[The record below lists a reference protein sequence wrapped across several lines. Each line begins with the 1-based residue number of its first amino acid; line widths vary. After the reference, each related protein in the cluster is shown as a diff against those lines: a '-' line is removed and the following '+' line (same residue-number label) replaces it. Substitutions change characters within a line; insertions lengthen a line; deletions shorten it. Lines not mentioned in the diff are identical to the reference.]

1 MSSSGESSTETPTPL
16 IAHNRLLLY
25 LPTAWDGSNNKGTQ
39 KQQKI
44 PCECFYGDSSTGEQ
58 SLPVAL
64 YPYQESVISTLPLS
78 LRLEILVARTPLLL
92 KHESK
97 LPMDLFTKNSAI
109 LLSTAN
115 TQTTDKTPKFVLLLP
130 MSFNCSL
137 LYPITKTTLLHNLQ
151 QISLQSIVLK
161 DKKYSRKRFLPAV
174 SSATAPSQQQDWK
187 SLLLDEDCIKTNQ
200 PDCISSEV
208 DQKPAKSSLTA
219 GPTENAVEVVQQQPT
234 ETTEALPIL
243 DHYYN
248 NCIFHE
254 DILLLPTSTVA
265 DTITHFATVLLP
277 NKIRAVVAS
286 KDTTSG
292 SGSSAEYWF
301 QNCDF
306 IQEMYIP
313 HRILN
318 TCFQTKEL
326 PQSIKLRIQRENVD
340 VRFILCRVLA
350 IQIMIRLQI
359 TSTFELFHKDD
370 YFMKDFTNSTEEKA
384 KKQLKKKRK
393 LDTST
398 TNSSNSQQQQISG
411 AIIKLL
417 SHAPFLLPPD
427 ITFTDFLAWTVG
439 LPYLSSNIS
448 WIVSDI
454 YAQFELDPP
463 LSKEPQTKEHKK
475 KKARA
480 SPKKLRDPKNESKQ
494 QSRASVSTVTSTA
507 AVTSNKFLKGS
518 KASYGQKV
526 GNHFTSKLL
535 NMHHHPLLLGFDGN
549 TSASRVKCNKNMNT
563 RGSNKENKLSSQ
575 WQPMHTEIE
584 VAKMNGR
591 EIWMAGTPQ
600 KNEWMVEETPMKT
613 TGRLASSFVADAA
626 AAARR
631 ESRSGN

>member
-1 MSSSGESSTETPTPL
+1 MSSSGELSTEAPTP
-16 IAHNRLLLY
+16 NRLLLY
-25 LPTAWDGSNNKGTQ
+25 FPTAWDGSNNKGTQ

-44 PCECFYGDSSTGEQ
+44 SCECFYDDCSKDEQ

-78 LRLEILVARTPLLL
+78 LRLEILISRAPLLL
-92 KHESK
+92 KHTSK
-97 LPMDLFTKNSAI
+97 LPMDLFTNNSAI
-109 LLSTAN
+109 LLSTNN
-115 TQTTDKTPKFVLLLP
+115 THTTDKTPKFVLLLP

-151 QISLQSIVLK
+151 QLSLQGLVHK
-161 DKKYSRKRFLPAV
+161 NKKYSRNRFLPAV
-174 SSATAPSQQQDWK
+174 SSATAPSQQDWK

-208 DQKPAKSSLTA
+208 DQKPTRSSRTV
-219 GPTENAVEVVQQQPT
+219 GPTENVVTVVQQQPT
-234 ETTEALPIL
+234 ETTEALPLL

-254 DILLLPTSTVA
+254 DILLLPTSSVA
-265 DTITHFATVLLP
+265 DTITHFATALLP
-277 NKIRAVVAS
+277 NKIRAIVAS
-286 KDTTSG
+286 KDTTSI

-313 HRILN
+313 HRILH

-326 PQSIKLRIQRENVD
+326 PQSIKLRMQQEKED
-340 VRFILCRVLA
+340 VRLILFRVLA
-350 IQIMIRLQI
+350 LQIMIRLQI
-359 TSTFELFHKDD
+359 TSIFEIFHKDD
-370 YFMKDFTNSTEEKA
+370 YFMKDFTNTTTGEKA
-384 KKQLKKKRK
+384 KKQLKKKRQ
-393 LDTST
+393 LDTSATKT
-398 TNSSNSQQQQISG
+398 TNSQQQQISG

-463 LSKEPQTKEHKK
+463 SSKEPQTEEQKKK
-475 KKARA
+475 KKARVT
-480 SPKKLRDPKNESKQ
+480 PKKTRDPKSESKQ

-526 GNHFTSKLL
+526 GSHFSSKLL
-535 NMHHHPLLLGFDGN
+535 KMHHHPLLLSFDGN
-549 TSASRVKCNKNMNT
+549 TSASRGKCNKNMNT
-563 RGSNKENKLSSQ
+563 NGSNKENKLSSQ
-575 WQPMHTEIE
+575 WQPMHSKID
-584 VAKMNGR
+584 VGNMNGR
-591 EIWMAGTPQ
+591 EILIVETPQ

-613 TGRLASSFVADAA
+613 SGRLASSFVADAA

-631 ESRSGN
+631 ESRAGN